1 MTVSPA
7 ARRTLPPLIL
17 AIGIAVTA
25 FNMRTAI
32 VGVGPLLDTIRHD
45 LGMSTTIAGLLTTLP
60 VVCFGVL
67 AGLAPGLARRIGIDL
82 MIWLTMVGLT
92 AGILL
97 RLGQPVWML
106 FLGTA
111 VIGASIAF
119 ANVLVPAVV
128 KRDFPTRTG
137 TLTGVY
143 TMCLTLGGAM
153 AAALMVP
160 LYENTDLGWRGALA
174 TLAIPSTLAVIALSP
189 RLLTNRASRAAAI
202 LADPVRPRLWGDRLA
217 WQVSLF
223 MGLQSF
229 VFFGI
234 GSWMAVLLA
243 DAGLSDAQ
251 AGFMWS
257 LCNVAGLPSS
267 FLMPIFAQKVR
278 DQRPLVLGLIA
289 IWGTGVTGLLV
300 APATA
305 TIVWM
310 ILFGLGGGA
319 SLALA
324 LMFIV
329 LRSPDAVT
337 AASLSGMSQAVGYC
351 LAAFAPFLFGALHD
365 LTGNWHAS
373 VVMILFILV
382 AMLLVGLRAGR
393 NELVGAVR
401 EDRK

>member
-1 MTVSPA
+1 
-7 ARRTLPPLIL
+7 
-17 AIGIAVTA
+17 
-25 FNMRTAI
+25 
-32 VGVGPLLDTIRHD
+32 
-45 LGMSTTIAGLLTTLP
+45 
-60 VVCFGVL
+60 
-67 AGLAPGLARRIGIDL
+67 LAPGLARRVGIDL

-92 AGILL
+92 LGILL
-97 RLGQPVWML
+97 RTFHPVSML

-119 ANVLVPAVV
+119 ANVLVPAVI
-128 KRDFPTRTG
+128 KRDFPQKTG
-137 TLTGVY
+137 MMTGIY
-143 TMCLTLGGAM
+143 TMCLTLGGAL
-153 AAALMVP
+153 AAGLMVP
-160 LYENTDLGWRGALA
+160 LYEQADLGWRGALA
-174 TLAIPSTLAVIALSP
+174 TLAIPSTLAVVSLSP
-189 RLLTNRASRAAAI
+189 RLLANRARRDAAI

-234 GSWMAVLLA
+234 GSWMAVLLS
-243 DAGLSDAQ
+243 DAGLSNAQ

-267 FLMPIFAQKVR
+267 FLMPVIAQKVR
-278 DQRPLVLGLIA
+278 DQRVLVVVLVAVWSVAVG
-289 IWGTGVTGLLV
+289 GLLI

-310 ILFGLGGGA
+310 MLFGIGGGA
-319 SLALA
+319 SLSLA

-329 LRSPDAVT
+329 LRSPDSVT

-365 LTGNWHAS
+365 LTGGWHAS
-373 VVMILFILV
+373 VVMILVVLG
-382 AMLLVGLRAGR
+382 AMLAVGLQAGR
-393 NELVGAVR
+393 NRLVGVEWKPGHR
-401 EDRK
+401 R